1 MNTIDAAH
9 RICEEFPGGAKAL
22 ALRLGMRPAVLRAK
36 CNPNGPANGSTYQL
50 GIIDAQRMQ
59 AMAGRFD
66 ILHAFADEC
75 GHACIPLPDAHE
87 DDFMHRLAKTC
98 AEFGDYMREVDRAMS
113 DGRVTPNEVKRLEA
127 NLTEMIAAATG
138 LQSMLTGKAKR

>member
-59 AMAGRFD
+59 AMAGRYD

-75 GHACIPLPDAHE
+75 GHASIPLPDAHG
-87 DDFMHRLAKTC
+87 DNLPHALAKTC
-98 AEFGDYMREVDRAMS
+98 AEFGDYLREVDQAMS
-113 DGRVTPNEVKRLEA
+113 DGRVTPNEIKRLEHE
-127 NLTEMIAAATG
+127 LTEMIAAATA
-138 LQSMLTGKAKR
+138 LQAMLTGKGER

>member
-50 GIIDAQRMQ
+50 GIIDAQRVQ
-59 AMAGRFD
+59 ALAGRFD
-66 ILHAFADEC
+66 ILHAFANEC
-75 GHACIPLPDAHE
+75 EHVAIPLPDAHGA
-87 DDFMHRLAKTC
+87 DLPHALAKTC
-98 AEFGDYMREVDRAMS
+98 AEFGDYLREVDSAMS

-127 NLTEMIAAATG
+127 NLTEMIAAATS
-138 LQSMLTGKAKR
+138 LQAMLTGKVKR